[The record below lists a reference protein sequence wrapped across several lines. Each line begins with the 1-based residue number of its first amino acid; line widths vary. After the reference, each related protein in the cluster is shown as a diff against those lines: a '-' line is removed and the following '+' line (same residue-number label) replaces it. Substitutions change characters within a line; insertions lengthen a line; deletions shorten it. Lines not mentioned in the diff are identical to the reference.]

1 MILVYRKG
9 VNHLVETENRVKRI
23 FPMLHSDQKP
33 MFRFLAVMT
42 AASMV
47 GLQGYTI
54 LFNNYAV
61 EVIHLDGNG
70 VGLIQSVREIPG
82 LLALLAVYL
91 MLVMREHRLAAFS
104 ILLLG
109 CGVAIT
115 GMLPSFGGLI
125 FTTLV
130 MSFGFHYY
138 ETSNQSLTLQYFA
151 SGVSPIVFGRLRSLA
166 AASSIASG
174 VMIWILGLF
183 LDYRGTFLVVGGLV
197 VLAGIWGMSQDPTHV
212 SVPPQRQRM
221 FLKRKYL
228 LYYILTFL
236 SGARR
241 QIFMVFSIFL
251 LVKMFH
257 FSVRDMTLLF
267 IVNNTIAWA
276 LNPLIGRAIVR
287 FGERRIS
294 TIEYG
299 GVIAVFLVY
308 AFTSSRELA
317 SAAYILDNIL
327 FNFAVAIRTY
337 FQKIAEPQ
345 DIASSMAVGFT
356 INHIAAV
363 FLPALGGYFWMIDY
377 RIPFLAGAAL
387 GVVSLVAA
395 QFMRISPT
403 APQPEGLPVYTAAEA
418 EEA

>member
-1 MILVYRKG
+1 MI
-9 VNHLVETENRVKRI
+9 
-23 FPMLHSDQKP
+23 HSDQKP
-33 MFRFLAVMT
+33 MFRFLAIMT

-61 EVIHLDGNG
+61 EVINLDGNG

-82 LLALLAVYL
+82 LLALLAVFL
-91 MLVMREHRLAAFS
+91 MLIIKEHRLAALS
-104 ILLLG
+104 IVLLG
-109 CGVAIT
+109 CGVGIT
-115 GMLPSFGGLI
+115 GLLPTFGGLI

-174 VMIWILGLF
+174 VLIWVLGLF
-183 LDYRGTFLVVGGLV
+183 LDYRGTFLIIGGLV
-197 VLAGIWGMSQDPTHV
+197 FLAGIWGMSQDPTHI

-221 FLKRKYL
+221 FLKQKYL

-251 LVKMFH
+251 LVKVFH

-276 LNPLIGRAIVR
+276 LNPLIGKAIVK

-294 TIEYG
+294 SVEYA
-299 GVIAVFLVY
+299 GVIVIFLVY
-308 AFTSSRELA
+308 AFTTSKELA

-363 FLPALGGYFWMIDY
+363 FLPALGGYFWMINY

-387 GVVSLVAA
+387 GVVSLIAA
-395 QFMRISPT
+395 QFMRSHHDPGQPT
-403 APQPEGLPVYTAAEA
+403 VLPVYTVAEA